1 MMQKILG
8 RILYAVSIL
17 PMLIVLV
24 MALAGDSYLPPTTT
38 DKVHM
43 YTAPYEFDFVSWEAD
58 AIWAKGL
65 QFLLGDERYL
75 PDASRHDAVASY
87 NKLLDSIFADDNSLA
102 KVFSDPSVADPMQ
115 TSAKL
120 RADLAEKRRSQG
132 SQQSLVE
139 SILQSEISA
148 ELGAQGFA
156 VGGEVIPPVLFRYSQ
171 IPMGLVIS
179 PRSVIRQDANIQ
191 LIPGLTL
198 EQQIELESEVE
209 KNLNVSAL
217 VVPLGGLGTYPT
229 MIMETTWLNW
239 VVEAIA
245 HEWTHIYLYFTPLG
259 QQYETSGDMRTIN
272 ETTADL
278 TGKAIGAM
286 VIRQYFPELAPPP
299 PAPAPAESSTPAP
312 APQPAAFDY
321 SHEMYLTRVEA
332 DRLLAAGK
340 IDEAEAYMEARRV
353 FIMQNVAN
361 QGITIRRLN
370 QAFFAFY
377 GTYADTPGERGEDP
391 IGPAVVKF
399 YNQCPT
405 VGAFLRNISKV
416 TSFQQLQELTAP
428 GGRCG

>member
-1 MMQKILG
+1 MLQKISS
-8 RILYAVSIL
+8 RILYALSIL
-17 PMLIVLV
+17 PTVLVLLIV
-24 MALAGDSYLPPTTT
+24 LAGDSYLPPSTT

-43 YTAPYEFDFVSWEAD
+43 YTAPYEFDFVTWEAD

-75 PDASRHDAVASY
+75 SDASRHDAVINY
-87 NKLLDSIFADDNSLA
+87 NKLLDGIFADDASLT
-102 KVFSDPSVADPMQ
+102 KIFSDPSIADPMQ
-115 TSAKL
+115 ASVPL
-120 RADLAEKRRSQG
+120 RAELAEKRREQG
-132 SQQSLVE
+132 GEQSLVE

-148 ELGAQGFA
+148 ELGSQGFA
-156 VGGEVIPPVLFRYSQ
+156 LAGEVIPPVLFRYSEL
-171 IPMGLVIS
+171 PLGLVIS
-179 PRSVIRQDANIQ
+179 PRNVIRQDANIQ
-191 LIPGLTL
+191 LVPGMTL

-217 VVPLGGLGTYPT
+217 VVALGGLGTYPT
-229 MIMETTWLNW
+229 MIMESTWLNW
-239 VVEAIA
+239 VVEAIS

-286 VIRQYFPELAPPP
+286 VIRQYYPELAPPP
-299 PAPAPAESSTPAP
+299 PSPAPAQSSPPAP
-312 APQPAAFDY
+312 AQPPAFDY
-321 SHEMYLTRVEA
+321 SHEMYLTRVET

-340 IDEAEAYMEARRV
+340 IEEAEAYMEARRV
-353 FIMQNVAN
+353 YIMQQGAD

-377 GTYADTPGERGEDP
+377 GSYADTPGERGEDP
-391 IGPAVVKF
+391 IGPAVVAL
-399 YNQCPT
+399 YHQCPT
-405 VGAFLRNISKV
+405 VGAFLRTISKV
-416 TSFQQLQELTAP
+416 TSFQQLQELDAA